1 LLFPKIKFILKILEG
16 FPNEGTEYVSKNV
29 NMENNYDS
37 IVIGSGAGGMTTALA
52 LAQSGQKVLL
62 CEKHKLPG
70 GWTHSFSKGGFR
82 FNTGVHY
89 IGDIDQRGKL
99 RRIYE
104 GLGVSRDLYFF
115 EMNPDGYDHILIG
128 EDRFDIPKGEENY
141 KARLKEKFPEE
152 SRGID
157 RLFKKI
163 KTLGQLGEAVTKGK
177 WTYLILHL
185 GDVFWLKKTAGDLI
199 DRYIKDERLKAIL
212 SAQVGIHGMP
222 PNRLAAAF
230 YTGGMLHYM
239 NGAYHPA
246 GGGKAIGDA
255 FINRYQEAGGVLK
268 LKTSIKKIRIENKRA
283 IGVELE
289 SGEII
294 HSKYVISNADPQL
307 TYMDLV
313 GPEHLSARL
322 LRKIQKVSYSTSCL
336 SLFLAVDMD
345 LKKMGFDSG
354 NYWIY
359 DSPDMDENYALG
371 YTDQYVFNPPKG
383 LFVSITTLKDPGKM
397 RKGYHQLEVFS
408 MAGYDAFKPW
418 EGTEKGKR
426 GKAYET
432 LKEKISDRI
441 LGKLESLIPGVKE
454 AIVFSNLATPLTNKH
469 YVNAPYGNLY
479 GIDKSADQIGPGSFA
494 IRSEIKNLFLCGAST
509 TGHGIGGTTQSGMR
523 AAAAVLNCKV
533 SELLKSEGPEL
544 QIFQAEDPDSWPA
557 WFKEKL
563 KT

>member
-157 RLFKKI
+157 RFFNKI
-163 KTLGQLGEAVTKGK
+163 RALGQLSNAIMGGN
-177 WTYLILHL
+177 WSYLILNL
-185 GDVFWLKKTAGDLI
+185 GNMVWFNKTANDLVNSYLKN
-199 DRYIKDERLKAIL
+199 DLLKAFL
-212 SAQVGIHGMP
+212 TAQVGIHGMP
-222 PNRLAAAF
+222 PNRLAAAV

-239 NGAYHPA
+239 NGAYHPV

-255 FINRYQEAGGVLK
+255 FMNRFKEAGGTLR
-268 LKTSIKKIRIENKRA
+268 LQTSVKKICLENNA
-283 IGVELE
+283 ASGVELD
-289 SGEII
+289 SGERIR
-294 HSKYVISNADPQL
+294 SKFVISNADPL
-307 TYMDLV
+307 ITYRDLL
-313 GPEHLSARL
+313 GPDQISARL
-322 LRKIQKVSYSTSCL
+322 LRKLNKVKYSTSCL

-359 DSPDMDENYALG
+359 DNTDLNENYALG
-371 YTDQYVFNPPKG
+371 YTDHYVFNPPRG

-397 RKGYHQLEVFS
+397 RNGHHQVEVFS

-418 EGTEKGKR
+418 MGTQKGDR
-426 GKAYET
+426 GKDYEK
-432 LKEKISDRI
+432 LKQEISDRM
-441 LGKLESLIPGVKE
+441 LEKLEILIPGVRK
-454 AIVFSNLATPLTNKH
+454 AIVFSNLATPLTNEH
-469 YVNAPYGNLY
+469 YVNAPFGNIY
-479 GIDKSADQIGPGSFA
+479 GIDKTIRQIGPGGFS
-494 IRSEIKNLFLCGAST
+494 IRSEFKNLFLCGAST
-509 TGHGIGGTTQSGMR
+509 TSHGIGGVTQSGLL
-523 AAAAVLNCKV
+523 AAAAVLNCKLG
-533 SELLKSEGPEL
+533 ELLKNKGPEL
-544 QIFQAEDPDSWPA
+544 QVFQAEDPDSWPA
-557 WFKEKL
+557 WIKEKL